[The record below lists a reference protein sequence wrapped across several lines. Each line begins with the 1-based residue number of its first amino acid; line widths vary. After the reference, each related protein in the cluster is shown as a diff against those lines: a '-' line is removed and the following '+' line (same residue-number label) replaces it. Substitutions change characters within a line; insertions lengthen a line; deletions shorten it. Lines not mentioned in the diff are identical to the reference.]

1 MDDNGKRAA
10 KVPALLI
17 LASFII
23 VVAGMKTASSTQV
36 LGLLFGA
43 LIGPSLNHFLNSLP
57 GYQERLSTL
66 VVFLSLVFRGWVL
79 GPIGMI
85 LSVPMT
91 SLVTIAL
98 KSYEDT
104 RGFAIMLGSGTEIEW
119 IEGMETADAI
129 RREKKKDL

>member
-23 VVAGMKTASSTQV
+23 VVAGMKAASSVQV
-36 LGLLFGA
+36 PGLLFGA

-98 KSYEDT
+98 KGYEDT